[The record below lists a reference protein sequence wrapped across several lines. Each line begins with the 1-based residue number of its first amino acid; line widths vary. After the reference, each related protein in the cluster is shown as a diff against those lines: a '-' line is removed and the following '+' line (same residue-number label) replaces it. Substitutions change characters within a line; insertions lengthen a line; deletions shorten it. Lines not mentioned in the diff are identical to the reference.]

1 MDMKEHNATP
11 HFDLRSKK
19 SALAAL
25 ATLGIT
31 AVAAGTTA
39 IIKIRKKQKERKE
52 RETQAE
58 EGHLTADQMMVYNEA
73 VRAFLTLNS
82 RIYDLRQYRKE
93 LQPIIQWLATD
104 GKKPDIPQDIP
115 ELVSLAEDIDK
126 FLTSQQPFINACL
139 STVNNDELTYADYV
153 HAPVGGTF
161 DAGLDEEPT
170 GLKVEDGTPVTFV
183 LKLGYFFPESTIAIH
198 PVKAIVLV

>member
-1 MDMKEHNATP
+1 MKTYMELKEH
-11 HFDLRSKK
+11 K

-39 IIKIRKKQKERKE
+39 FIKIRKKRKE
-52 RETQAE
+52 KEAQTE
-58 EGHLTADQMMVYNEA
+58 GGHLTPDQMMVYNEA
-73 VRAFLTLNS
+73 VRAFITLNN
-82 RIYDLRQYRKE
+82 RIYDLRQHRKE

-115 ELVSLAEDIDK
+115 ELVTLADEIEK

-139 STVNNDELTYADYV
+139 STVNNDELTYTDYV

-161 DAGLDEEPT
+161 DATLDEEPT
-170 GLKVEDGTPVTFV
+170 GIKAENGAPITFV
-183 LKLGYFFPESTIAIH
+183 LKLGYFFPESTIAIQ
-198 PVKAIVLV
+198 PVKAIVLL

>member
-1 MDMKEHNATP
+1 MELKEH
-11 HFDLRSKK
+11 K

-31 AVAAGTTA
+31 AVAAGATA
-39 IIKIRKKQKERKE
+39 FIKIRKKRKE
-52 RETQAE
+52 KEAQADD
-58 EGHLTADQMMVYNEA
+58 GHLTADQMMVYNEA
-73 VRAFLTLNS
+73 VRAFITLNN
-82 RIYDLRQYRKE
+82 RIYGLRQHRKE

-104 GKKPDIPQDIP
+104 SKKPEIPQDIP
-115 ELVSLAEDIDK
+115 ELATLADEIEK

-139 STVNNDELTYADYV
+139 STVNNDELTYIDYV

-161 DAGLDEEPT
+161 DAALDEEPT
-170 GLKVEDGTPVTFV
+170 GIKAEDGTPVTFV

>member
-1 MDMKEHNATP
+1 MKTYMELKEH
-11 HFDLRSKK
+11 K

-39 IIKIRKKQKERKE
+39 IIKIRKKRKE
-52 RETQAE
+52 KEAQAE
-58 EGHLTADQMMVYNEA
+58 GGHLTPDQMMVYNEA
-73 VRAFLTLNS
+73 VRAFITLNN
-82 RIYDLRQYRKE
+82 RIYDLRQHRKE

-115 ELVSLAEDIDK
+115 ELVTLADEIEK

-139 STVNNDELTYADYV
+139 STVNNDELTYTDYV

-161 DAGLDEEPT
+161 DATLDEEPT
-170 GLKVEDGTPVTFV
+170 GIKAENGAPITFV
-183 LKLGYFFPESTIAIH
+183 LKLGYFFPESTIAIQ
-198 PVKAIVLV
+198 PVKAIVLL

>member
-1 MDMKEHNATP
+1 MKTYMELKEH
-11 HFDLRSKK
+11 K

-39 IIKIRKKQKERKE
+39 IIKIRKKRKE
-52 RETQAE
+52 KEAQAE
-58 EGHLTADQMMVYNEA
+58 GGHLTPDQMMVYNEA
-73 VRAFLTLNS
+73 VRAFLTLNN

-115 ELVSLAEDIDK
+115 ELVTLADEIEK

-139 STVNNDELTYADYV
+139 STVNNDELTYTDYV

-161 DAGLDEEPT
+161 DATLDEEPT
-170 GLKVEDGTPVTFV
+170 GIKAENGAPITFV
-183 LKLGYFFPESTIAIH
+183 LKLGYFFPESTIAIQ
-198 PVKAIVLV
+198 PVKAIVLL

>member
-1 MDMKEHNATP
+1 MELKEH
-11 HFDLRSKK
+11 K

-39 IIKIRKKQKERKE
+39 IIKLRKKRKE
-52 RETQAE
+52 REAQAE
-58 EGHLTADQMMVYNEA
+58 GGHMTADQMMVYNEA
-73 VRAFLTLNS
+73 VRAFITLNN
-82 RIYDLRQYRKE
+82 RIYDLRQHRKE

-115 ELVSLAEDIDK
+115 ELVSLADDIQK

-139 STVNNDELTYADYV
+139 STVNNDELTYTDYV

-161 DAGLDEEPT
+161 DAALDEEPT
-170 GLKVEDGTPVTFV
+170 GIKVEDGTPVTFV

-198 PVKAIVLV
+198 PVKAIVLI

>member
-1 MDMKEHNATP
+1 MKTYMELKEH
-11 HFDLRSKK
+11 K

-39 IIKIRKKQKERKE
+39 FIKIRKKRKE
-52 RETQAE
+52 KEAQAE
-58 EGHLTADQMMVYNEA
+58 GGHLTPDQMMVYNEA
-73 VRAFLTLNS
+73 VRAFITLNN
-82 RIYDLRQYRKE
+82 RIYDLRQHRKE

>member
-1 MDMKEHNATP
+1 MELKEH
-11 HFDLRSKK
+11 K

-39 IIKIRKKQKERKE
+39 IIKLRKKRKE
-52 RETQAE
+52 REAQAE
-58 EGHLTADQMMVYNEA
+58 GGHLTADQMMVYNEA
-73 VRAFLTLNS
+73 VRAFITLNN
-82 RIYDLRQYRKE
+82 RIYDLRQHRKE

-104 GKKPDIPQDIP
+104 GKKPDIRQDIP

-153 HAPVGGTF
+153 QAPVGGTF
-161 DAGLDEEPT
+161 DAALDEEPT
-170 GLKVEDGTPVTFV
+170 GIKVEDGTPVTFV

>member
-1 MDMKEHNATP
+1 MKTYMELKEH
-11 HFDLRSKK
+11 K

-39 IIKIRKKQKERKE
+39 IIKIRKKRKE
-52 RETQAE
+52 KEAQAE
-58 EGHLTADQMMVYNEA
+58 GGHLTPDQMMVYNEA
-73 VRAFLTLNS
+73 VRAFITLNN
-82 RIYDLRQYRKE
+82 RIYDLRQHRKE

-115 ELVSLAEDIDK
+115 ELVTLADEIEK
-126 FLTSQQPFINACL
+126 FMTSQQPFINACL
-139 STVNNDELTYADYV
+139 STVNNDELTYTDYV

-161 DAGLDEEPT
+161 DATLDEEPT
-170 GLKVEDGTPVTFV
+170 GIKVENGAPITFV
-183 LKLGYFFPESTIAIH
+183 LKLGYFFPESTIAIQ
-198 PVKAIVLV
+198 PVKAIVLL

>member
-1 MDMKEHNATP
+1 MKTYMELKEH
-11 HFDLRSKK
+11 K

-39 IIKIRKKQKERKE
+39 FIKIHKKRKE
-52 RETQAE
+52 KEAQTE
-58 EGHLTADQMMVYNEA
+58 GGHLTPDQMMVYNEA
-73 VRAFLTLNS
+73 VRAFITLNN
-82 RIYDLRQYRKE
+82 RIYDLRQHRKE

-115 ELVSLAEDIDK
+115 ELVTLADEIEK

-139 STVNNDELTYADYV
+139 STVNNDELTYTDYV

-161 DAGLDEEPT
+161 DATLDEEPT
-170 GLKVEDGTPVTFV
+170 GIKAENGAPITFV
-183 LKLGYFFPESTIAIH
+183 LKLGYFFPESTIAIQ
-198 PVKAIVLV
+198 PVKAIVLL

>member
-1 MDMKEHNATP
+1 MKTYMELKEH
-11 HFDLRSKK
+11 K

-39 IIKIRKKQKERKE
+39 IIKIRKKRKE
-52 RETQAE
+52 KEAQAE
-58 EGHLTADQMMVYNEA
+58 GGHLTPDQMMVYNEA
-73 VRAFLTLNS
+73 VRAFITLNN
-82 RIYDLRQYRKE
+82 RIYDLRQHRKE

-115 ELVSLAEDIDK
+115 ELVTLADEIEK

-139 STVNNDELTYADYV
+139 STVNNDELTYTDYV

-161 DAGLDEEPT
+161 DTTLDEEPT
-170 GLKVEDGTPVTFV
+170 GIKAENGAPITFV
-183 LKLGYFFPESTIAIH
+183 LKLGYFFPESTIAIQ
-198 PVKAIVLV
+198 PVKAIVLL

>member
-1 MDMKEHNATP
+1 MKLNEHNTTL
-11 HFDLRSKK
+11 HFDPLSKK

-25 ATLGIT
+25 TTLGIT
-31 AVAAGTTA
+31 AVAAGATA
-39 IIKIRKKQKERKE
+39 IIKIRKKRKE
-52 RETQAE
+52 KEAQAE
-58 EGHLTADQMMVYNEA
+58 DGRLTPDQMMVYNEA
-73 VRAFLTLNS
+73 VRAFITLNN
-82 RIYDLRQYRKE
+82 RIYDLRQHRKE

-115 ELVSLAEDIDK
+115 ELVKLSDEIEK

-139 STVNNDELTYADYV
+139 STVNNDELTYTDYV

-161 DAGLDEEPT
+161 DAALDEEPT
-170 GLKVEDGTPVTFV
+170 GIKAEDGTPVTFV
-183 LKLGYFFPESTIAIH
+183 LKLGYFFPDSTIAIH

>member
-1 MDMKEHNATP
+1 MELKEH
-11 HFDLRSKK
+11 K

-39 IIKIRKKQKERKE
+39 IIKLRKKRKE
-52 RETQAE
+52 REAQAE
-58 EGHLTADQMMVYNEA
+58 GGHLTADQMMVYNEA
-73 VRAFLTLNS
+73 VRAFITLNN
-82 RIYDLRQYRKE
+82 RIYDLRQHRKE
-93 LQPIIQWLATD
+93 LQSIIQWLATD

-115 ELVSLAEDIDK
+115 ELVSLAEDIQK

-139 STVNNDELTYADYV
+139 STVNNDELTYTDYV
-153 HAPVGGTF
+153 QAPVGGTF
-161 DAGLDEEPT
+161 DAALDEEPT
-170 GLKVEDGTPVTFV
+170 GIKVEDGTPVTFV

>member
-1 MDMKEHNATP
+1 MELKEH
-11 HFDLRSKK
+11 K

-39 IIKIRKKQKERKE
+39 IIKLRKKRKE
-52 RETQAE
+52 REAQAE
-58 EGHLTADQMMVYNEA
+58 GGHLTADQMMVYNEA
-73 VRAFLTLNS
+73 VRAFITLNN
-82 RIYDLRQYRKE
+82 RIYDLRQHRKE

-115 ELVSLAEDIDK
+115 ELATLADDIQK

>member
-1 MDMKEHNATP
+1 MELKEH
-11 HFDLRSKK
+11 K

-39 IIKIRKKQKERKE
+39 IIKLRKKRKE
-52 RETQAE
+52 REAQAE
-58 EGHLTADQMMVYNEA
+58 GGHLTADQMMVYNEA
-73 VRAFLTLNS
+73 VRAFITLNN
-82 RIYDLRQYRKE
+82 RIYDLRQHRKE

-115 ELVSLAEDIDK
+115 ELVSLADDIQK

-139 STVNNDELTYADYV
+139 STVNNDELTYTDYV

-161 DAGLDEEPT
+161 DAALDEEPT
-170 GLKVEDGTPVTFV
+170 GIKVEDGTPVTFV

-198 PVKAIVLV
+198 PVKTIVLV

>member
-1 MDMKEHNATP
+1 MELKEHKATP
-11 HFDLRSKK
+11 HFDPWSKK

-39 IIKIRKKQKERKE
+39 IIKLRKKRKE
-52 RETQAE
+52 REAQAE
-58 EGHLTADQMMVYNEA
+58 GGHLTADQMMVYNEA
-73 VRAFLTLNS
+73 VRAFITLNN
-82 RIYDLRQYRKE
+82 RIYELRQHRKE

-115 ELVSLAEDIDK
+115 ELVSLAEDIQK

-139 STVNNDELTYADYV
+139 STVNNDELTYTDYV

-161 DAGLDEEPT
+161 DAALDEEPT

>member
-1 MDMKEHNATP
+1 MELKEHKATP
-11 HFDLRSKK
+11 HFDPWSKK

-39 IIKIRKKQKERKE
+39 IIKLRKKRKE
-52 RETQAE
+52 REAQAE
-58 EGHLTADQMMVYNEA
+58 GGHLTADQMMVYNEA
-73 VRAFLTLNS
+73 VRAFITLNN
-82 RIYDLRQYRKE
+82 RIYELRQHRKE

-115 ELVSLAEDIDK
+115 ELVSLAENIQK

-139 STVNNDELTYADYV
+139 STVNNDELTYTDYV

-161 DAGLDEEPT
+161 DAALDEEPT

>member
-1 MDMKEHNATP
+1 MELKEH
-11 HFDLRSKK
+11 K

-31 AVAAGTTA
+31 AVAAGATA
-39 IIKIRKKQKERKE
+39 IIKLRKKRKE
-52 RETQAE
+52 REAQAE
-58 EGHLTADQMMVYNEA
+58 GGHLTADQMMVYNEA
-73 VRAFLTLNS
+73 VRAFITLNN
-82 RIYDLRQYRKE
+82 RIYDLRQHRKE

-115 ELVSLAEDIDK
+115 ELVSLAEDIQK

-139 STVNNDELTYADYV
+139 STVNNDELTYTDYV
-153 HAPVGGTF
+153 QAPVGGTF
-161 DAGLDEEPT
+161 DATLDEEPT
-170 GLKVEDGTPVTFV
+170 GIKVEDGTPVTFV